1 MWRLE
6 VSQSKTMQCDTMQS
20 VRDTTKQKKATQE
33 GIGAKNNMVEQV
45 VFIDIGTV
53 QNSEYFS

>member
-1 MWRLE
+1 

-45 VFIDIGTV
+45 VLIDIGTV